1 MSTEIV
7 SAGCRAIAAHVVI
20 RSSPA
25 AAAFMTQAASRGT
38 RLGAPLAGGA
48 SIVHPRAGAGGD
60 QSGEPL
66 SLDIRIATHI
76 ITTATTRGRGGRFDV
91 TGRDEGLQIHVWR
104 VVALVAA
111 RLLAPAEGAGG

>member
-1 MSTEIV
+1 MPVRYVSTEIV

-25 AAAFMTQAASRGT
+25 AAAFMTPGSIPRHPPRGSA
-38 RLGAPLAGGA
+38 RGRRIR
-48 SIVHPRAGAGGD
+48 SSPRAGAGGD
-60 QSGEPL
+60 QSGKPL
-66 SLDIRIATHI
+66 TLDIRIATHI

-111 RLLAPAEGAGG
+111 RL